1 MSDLLSP
8 ILYVVQN
15 EVDAFWCFCGFM
27 ALVVRLGAGVAEG
40 RGEGWGA
47 TPHVPPPQHGNF
59 EESQETMKRQLGQL
73 LLLLR
78 VLDPPLCDFL
88 GTCLGAGAGAGAA
101 GTKVSS
107 KASGNEQPQTVSGT
121 FGPDPKKRNIWHKPE
136 PKTYL

>member
-8 ILYVVQN
+8 ILYVIQS

-27 ALVVRLGAGVAEG
+27 ERGLGRGGRQAPWQALGALA
-40 RGEGWGA
+40 
-47 TPHVPPPQHGNF
+47 PHEALCPQHGNF

-88 GTCLGAGAGAGAA
+88 GMCGGWSQG
-101 GTKVSS
+101 
-107 KASGNEQPQTVSGT
+107 
-121 FGPDPKKRNIWHKPE
+121 W
-136 PKTYL
+136 